1 MESLLLMSCREAA
14 LRLPDL
20 ASWNPMLPKDSREV
34 RLLDK
39 GLDPPAQQ
47 HIFLSLMI
55 QGTSL
60 LPGMHMC
67 ITINHSSSCGQ
78 MRRAHWAL
86 HLVGDK

>member
-20 ASWNPMLPKDSREV
+20 ASWNPMLAKDSREA

-47 HIFLSLMI
+47 HIFLSLI
-55 QGTSL
+55 
-60 LPGMHMC
+60 
-67 ITINHSSSCGQ
+67 I
-78 MRRAHWAL
+78 
-86 HLVGDK
+86 